1 MAGGDGEAN
10 GQAAKKR
17 RRATVKR
24 WFSRVIMALVAAGIV
39 AAVVVASLPKPVP
52 VEAAAATRGPLKVTV
67 DEDGRTRVKDRYV
80 VSAPLLGSLAR
91 IELKPGDRVAEGGI
105 VGRLLPISA
114 PLMDSQS
121 RAEAVA
127 RVAMAESAK
136 RQAATAE
143 TRARVAY
150 DFARKDIAAQ
160 RKMAEQG
167 AITRQRLDLA
177 EMDLRTKKADLA
189 SAGFGARVA
198 GHEVEVAQAAL
209 GRLDRGEEPPR
220 ADGAP
225 QEEEL
230 VRSPVA
236 GVVLAVLQE
245 NAGVVQPGTPLVE
258 IGDPQALEI
267 VVDVLTTDAVRIP
280 VAARTE
286 ILRWG
291 GDEALAAR
299 VQRMEPKAFTR
310 NSSLGVEEQ
319 RVNVILELTTP
330 QGQWA
335 ALGDGYR
342 VEASITVWEADD
354 ALRIPASAVFR
365 HDGEWSVF
373 VAEAG
378 FARLRPVKL
387 GQRNGMEAQ
396 VIEGLSDGEQVI
408 LHPGER
414 VVDGV
419 AIAAP

>member
-1 MAGGDGEAN
+1 MALSAGEEN
-10 GQAAKKR
+10 GQAATRR

-24 WFSRVIMALVAAGIV
+24 WISRGLMLVVAAGIV
-39 AAVVVASLPKPVP
+39 AAVVYASLPKPVP
-52 VEAAAATRGPLKVTV
+52 VEVAAATRGPLKVTV

-80 VSAPLLGSLAR
+80 ISAPLMGSLAR
-91 IELKPGDRVAEGGI
+91 LELKAGDRVEEGAI
-105 VGRLLPISA
+105 VGRLLPLAA
-114 PLMDSQS
+114 PLMDAQS

-136 RQAATAE
+136 RQAATGE

-150 DFARKDIAAQ
+150 DFARKDIISQ
-160 RKMAEQG
+160 RTMAEQG

-177 EMDLRTKKADLA
+177 EMDLRTKKAELA
-189 SAGFGARVA
+189 SAGFGGRVA
-198 GHEVEVAQAAL
+198 SHEVEVAKAAL
-209 GRLDRGEEPPR
+209 GRLDRGQEVLSP
-220 ADGAP
+220 GGVP

-236 GVVLAVLQE
+236 GVVLAVVQE

-258 IGDPQALEI
+258 VGDPKALEI

-280 VAARTE
+280 AGAVAE

-291 GDEALAAR
+291 GDEALEAR

-310 NSSLGVEEQ
+310 SSSLGVEEQ

-330 QGQWA
+330 QPQWA

-354 ALRIPASAVFR
+354 VLRIPASAVFR
-365 HDGEWSVF
+365 HDGQWSVF

-378 FARLRPVKL
+378 VARLRPVKL

-396 VIEGLSDGEQVI
+396 VVEGLKDGDRVI
-408 LHPGER
+408 QHPGER

-419 AIAAP
+419 EVATP